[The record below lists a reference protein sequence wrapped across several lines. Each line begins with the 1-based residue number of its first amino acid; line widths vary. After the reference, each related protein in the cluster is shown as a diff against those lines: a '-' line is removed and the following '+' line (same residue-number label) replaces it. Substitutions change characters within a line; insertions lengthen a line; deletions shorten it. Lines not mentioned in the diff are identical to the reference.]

1 MTKLPSKS
9 EIIKSSSFRSKV
21 LEIVSKIPKGKIMTY
36 KQVAILAGNPLAS
49 RAVGAIMNKNRS
61 PQVPCHRIVSSDG
74 WLRGF
79 AWGLNKKKEILQ
91 QEGIEITGYTIKDL
105 KKFMA

>member
-1 MTKLPSKS
+1 MTKAINRTQAKNTSQ
-9 EIIKSSSFRSKV
+9 FRTKV

-36 KQVAILAGNPLAS
+36 KQVATLAGNPLAS

-61 PQVPCHRIVSSDG
+61 PLVPCHRIVSSDG

-91 QEGIEITGYTIKDL
+91 QEGIEISGYTIKDL